1 MNSTEVSRRAIPAGC
16 IIYALLDC
24 KPDNL
29 TAEVYATVVSGTA
42 INTLTL
48 PFTIVLNLL
57 VMIAVKTKPR
67 LRTMSN
73 VVVACLAATDT
84 MVGLIVQ
91 PLRISVGIFILQGDT
106 SSESCILQE
115 TARNVSRFL
124 CGTSLIH
131 LVLMSGERFLAISYP
146 YQYTTTVTEGRILVA
161 SAIAWV
167 TVALISFPISAA
179 INDVLLSINTVALL
193 LSLAIVII
201 GQFVLY
207 REARR
212 HEKEILSQQVS
223 AEAREKFLKE
233 KKALKLTT
241 FIVVAVLICYLP
253 IFVVRIIVSKV
264 PLNVSFI
271 IYYVGGFLPIINS
284 LINPIIYA
292 ARIRPF
298 RVAFFEILLRKSY
311 KQAEQMEMRV
321 FGSPNA
327 VGIVQTGQERDI
339 NQQEEEQE
347 NIILSNA
354 IDVIPNLETR
364 MSNTAE
370 EHDKPTPNVDASV

>member
-1 MNSTEVSRRAIPAGC
+1 MNSSEVSSPAIPAEC
-16 IIYALLDC
+16 EIYVFLKGKLDHIT
-24 KPDNL
+24 P
-29 TAEVYATVVSGTA
+29 EVYATLVSSA
-42 INTLTL
+42 VINSVTF

-91 PLRISVGIFILQGDT
+91 PLQIPLVIFILQGDS
-106 SSESCILQE
+106 SSESCILQA
-115 TARNVSRFL
+115 TVRNVSRL
-124 CGTSLIH
+124 LYGSSLIH
-131 LVLMSGERFLAISYP
+131 LVLMSGERYLALYHP
-146 YQYTTTVTEGRILVA
+146 YKYTTIVTEGRILLA
-161 SAIAWV
+161 SVLAWV
-167 TVALISFPISAA
+167 TILLITIIPIV
-179 INDVLLSINTVALL
+179 IDNDVFLFVNNAAWVLC
-193 LSLAIVII
+193 LAIIII

-223 AEAREKFLKE
+223 AEARQKFLKE

-241 FIVVAVLICYLP
+241 FIVVAVLLCYSP
-253 IFVVRIIVSKV
+253 IFVVRIIVSRV
-264 PLNVSFI
+264 SLNVAYI
-271 IYYVGGFLPIINS
+271 IFFVGGFLPVINS

-292 ARIRPF
+292 ARIRRF

-311 KQAEQMEMRV
+311 TQAEQIEMRV

-339 NQQEEEQE
+339 NQQEEGQG
-347 NIILSNA
+347 NISPSNA
-354 IDVIPNLETR
+354 IDVI
-364 MSNTAE
+364 
-370 EHDKPTPNVDASV
+370 

>member
-1 MNSTEVSRRAIPAGC
+1 MNSSEVSSPAIPAEC
-16 IIYALLDC
+16 EIYVFLKGKLDHITPEVSAALVS
-24 KPDNL
+24 
-29 TAEVYATVVSGTA
+29 TAV
-42 INTLTL
+42 INSVTF

-91 PLRISVGIFILQGDT
+91 PLRIPVAIFTLQGD
-106 SSESCILQE
+106 SSSKSCSLQA
-115 TARNVSRFL
+115 TIRHLARFL
-124 CGTSLIH
+124 CGSSLIH
-131 LVLMSGERFLAISYP
+131 LVLMSGKRLLAISYP
-146 YQYTTTVTEGRILVA
+146 YKYTTTVTEGHILVA

-167 TVALISFPISAA
+167 TIASISFPTFTDYDA
-179 INDVLLSINTVALL
+179 LLSVNNAALVLFVA
-193 LSLAIVII
+193 II
-201 GQFVLY
+201 ITGQFVLY

-223 AEAREKFLKE
+223 AESREKFLKE

-241 FIVVAVLICYLP
+241 CIVVAVLICYLP
-253 IFVVRIIVSKV
+253 IFVVRIIVSRV
-264 PLNVSFI
+264 SLNVAYI
-271 IYYVGGFLPIINS
+271 IFFVGGFFPVINS

-298 RVAFFEILLRKSY
+298 RVAFVEILLRKSY
-311 KQAEQMEMRV
+311 TQAEQFEMRV
-321 FGSPNA
+321 FGSPND

-339 NQQEEEQE
+339 NQQDEGQE
-347 NIILSNA
+347 NIIPSNA
-354 IDVIPNLETR
+354 IDKDVKYSGGTR
-364 MSNTAE
+364 
-370 EHDKPTPNVDASV
+370 

>member
-1 MNSTEVSRRAIPAGC
+1 MNSSEVSSPAIPAEC
-16 IIYALLDC
+16 EIYVFLKGKLDHITP
-24 KPDNL
+24 K
-29 TAEVYATVVSGTA
+29 VYATLVSTA
-42 INTLTL
+42 VINSVTF

-73 VVVACLAATDT
+73 VVVACLAATDA

-91 PLRISVGIFILQGDT
+91 PLQVPLVIFILQGDS
-106 SSESCILQE
+106 SSESCILQA

-124 CGTSLIH
+124 CGSSLIH
-131 LVLMSGERFLAISYP
+131 MVLMSGERYLALYHP
-146 YQYTTTVTEGRILVA
+146 YKYTTIVTEGRILLA
-161 SAIAWV
+161 SALAWV
-167 TVALISFPISAA
+167 TIVLLTIPIV
-179 INDVLLSINTVALL
+179 IDNDVLLSVNNAALVL
-193 LSLAIVII
+193 FLAIIII

-241 FIVVAVLICYLP
+241 FIVVAVLLCYSP
-253 IFVVRIIVSKV
+253 IFVVRIVISKV
-264 PLNVSFI
+264 SLNVAYI
-271 IYYVGGFLPIINS
+271 IFFVGGFLPVINS

-292 ARIRPF
+292 ARIRRF

-311 KQAEQMEMRV
+311 TQAEQIEMRV

-327 VGIVQTGQERDI
+327 VGIVQTGQEQDI
-339 NQQEEEQE
+339 NQREEGQG
-347 NIILSNA
+347 NIIPSNA
-354 IDVIPNLETR
+354 IEVIPNL
-364 MSNTAE
+364 
-370 EHDKPTPNVDASV
+370 